1 MLKSLFLCITTAFHM
16 VKSRIFLPALALLCA
31 SAISAAP
38 HDRGKQLFLDG
49 DYPAALEELSDLVR
63 RSPRDGNANYYLGL
77 TLMAIGLPEQA
88 GEPLQ
93 TAARRNVVD
102 AFGALAERAL
112 TMYDVETAS
121 ENLDQWETRLR
132 RNRREIPQRHRELS
146 SRLMQMKNM
155 LDRVERIE
163 IIDSI
168 AVPRRDFFEA
178 YRLSEAAGR
187 ILPPE
192 AVERITAEHADR
204 IAPAYIPQNRSEILW
219 AQADSTDHMRL
230 WEAGILDDGSL
241 DHPMPMDST
250 LAEGADS
257 AFPFLMPDGVTLY
270 FANNGGNSLGGYDIF
285 MTRRSDDADGR
296 SYMQPQNI
304 GMPYN
309 SPYDDYM
316 LAIDENSG
324 LGWWAT
330 DRNRIPDSLTVYVF
344 VPAQMRV
351 NVEVSDPNLA
361 RLARLSDISLT
372 RNEGVDYDAM
382 LRQRLP
388 KASPADTEAGSV
400 FSIDIAGKVY
410 TTLADFSNPDA
421 KSAMAEYLA
430 ADAAL
435 RRLTSSL
442 DGLRWKY
449 AAGDRSVGRDI
460 IEGEAEQV
468 RLRKRMQTLRNSAVR
483 METKT
488 R

>member
-1 MLKSLFLCITTAFHM
+1 
-16 VKSRIFLPALALLCA
+16 
-31 SAISAAP
+31 
-38 HDRGKQLFLDG
+38 
-49 DYPAALEELSDLVR
+49 
-63 RSPRDGNANYYLGL
+63 
-77 TLMAIGLPEQA
+77 
-88 GEPLQ
+88 
-93 TAARRNVVD
+93 
-102 AFGALAERAL
+102 
-112 TMYDVETAS
+112 
-121 ENLDQWETRLR
+121 
-132 RNRREIPQRHRELS
+132 
-146 SRLMQMKNM
+146 
-155 LDRVERIE
+155 
-163 IIDSI
+163 
-168 AVPRRDFFEA
+168 
-178 YRLSEAAGR
+178 
-187 ILPPE
+187 
-192 AVERITAEHADR
+192 
-204 IAPAYIPQNRSEILW
+204 
-219 AQADSTDHMRL
+219 
-230 WEAGILDDGSL
+230 
-241 DHPMPMDST
+241 MPMDST

-435 RRLTSSL
+435 RRPHLQPRWTALEIRRRRPFCRPRYHRGRGRTSPPAKA
-442 DGLRWKY
+442 D
-449 AAGDRSVGRDI
+449 AD
-460 IEGEAEQV
+460 
-468 RLRKRMQTLRNSAVR
+468 SAQLGGANGN
-483 METKT
+483 KT